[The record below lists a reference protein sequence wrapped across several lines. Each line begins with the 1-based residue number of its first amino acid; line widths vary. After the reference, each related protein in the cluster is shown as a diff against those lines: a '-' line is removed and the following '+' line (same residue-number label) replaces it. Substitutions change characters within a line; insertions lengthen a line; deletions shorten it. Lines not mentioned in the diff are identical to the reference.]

1 MHNNRL
7 LDMQYRAFRFF
18 QDHTNLNPGSPGY
31 GLTAD
36 STAKPAV
43 ASIAATGFMLSSLV
57 IGASQGYISRD
68 AALLITRHTLETL
81 LERVPHQFGFF
92 AHYLDIARATRHRKC
107 EYSTIDT
114 ALCLNGVITA
124 ASYFNDPVIHDFSDR
139 LLARVEWQ
147 CLFHLRQ
154 GRPMLYMSYNPDKG
168 GAYVTDEPGF
178 IHQWDMFAEQL
189 MMYVMIGA
197 SPHQHRAKA
206 LYEGFVREKGSYQD
220 LSYLYSPGNALFVYQ
235 FPLAW
240 FDLAGWVD
248 ADGVSWFDNTK
259 NAILA
264 HQALSVDLMDTYRTF
279 SAYRFGFNASDTPLG
294 YRVFSGLPNHH
305 HTYETDGT
313 VAPFGIVGA
322 LPFLP
327 ELAMSAIEDM
337 AGIPGLYEQYGFM
350 DAFNFED
357 GHWISNKI
365 IAIDKGLEMLMV
377 NAVLSKDV
385 YRAYMRHPLIKK
397 GMATLGWTRTSQK
410 EK

>member
-1 MHNNRL
+1 MPNNRL
-7 LDMQYRAFRFF
+7 IDMQHRAFRFF

-36 STAKPAV
+36 STARPTV

-57 IGASQGYISRD
+57 IGASQGYISDD

-81 LERVPHQFGFF
+81 FERVPHRYGFF
-92 AHYLDIARATRHRKC
+92 AHYLDIERATRHRMC

-124 ASYFNDPVIHDFSDR
+124 ASYFNDDVIHDLADR
-139 LLARVEWQ
+139 LFARVEWQ
-147 CLFHLRQ
+147 RLFHDMQ
-154 GRPMLYMSYNPDKG
+154 GRKMLYMSYNPDKG

-189 MMYVMIGA
+189 MIYVMIGA
-197 SPHQHRAKA
+197 GPYQQDAKA
-206 LYEGFVREKGSYQD
+206 LYDGFTRQKGSYKD
-220 LSYLYSPGNALFVYQ
+220 ITYLYSPGNALFVYQ

-240 FDLAGWVD
+240 LDLADWLD
-248 ADGVSWFDNTK
+248 ADGISWFDNARK
-259 NAILA
+259 AILA

-279 SAYRFGFNASDTPLG
+279 SACCFGFNASDTPKG
-294 YRVFSGLPNHH
+294 YRVFGGLPNHH
-305 HTYETDGT
+305 HTFETDGT
-313 VAPFGIVGA
+313 VAPFSMVGA

-327 ELAMSAIEDM
+327 ELALTTIEDM
-337 AGIPGLYEQYGFM
+337 AGIPGLYKQYGFM

-385 YRAYMRHPLIKK
+385 YRAYMAHPLIQK
-397 GMATLGWTRTSQK
+397 GMATLGWTRTNK
-410 EK
+410 EE